1 MYSHISELPK
11 YLQEKVSAR
20 LYQLQ
25 ETLPEQDDEIQTL
38 FGFLFNDLMSEQ
50 EIEEDIDYGIFNAL
64 NSEKIL
70 CMKDMLEGA
79 VGHFAKYILSE
90 DYYNLFKAYL
100 QIEEHCTVSLACQ
113 YVPAGGKRPL
123 LHINA
128 IVSALKN
135 FLALDV
141 SGLNDDDILNHCIQD
156 ENEENEESYLP
167 TKIDTVLEWL
177 TTKILSEDQEVISF
191 ITKELE
197 DDNLRG
203 IFITPIFK
211 SGNCQL
217 MRSLFESLLEM
228 LDYIDDED
236 TPEDLVREF
245 FEAHVSISAESML
258 FLLDRVED
266 DPELSEILV
275 PQLHRLLCPNGEI
288 STESVNDIFNLTAQC
303 LRDPEFRKQLLDDE
317 DPRKLYI
324 ALWAIGFFN
333 ADKLWYIANQML
345 KDENPQ
351 YTKAIISYY
360 HNFWAKESLYVLQQ
374 RYRLQ

>member
-20 LYQLQ
+20 LYQVQ

-70 CMKDMLEGA
+70 CMKDLLDGT

-156 ENEENEESYLP
+156 EDEENEESYLP
-167 TKIDTVLEWL
+167 SKIDTVLEWL
-177 TTKILSEDQEVISF
+177 TTKIITEDQKVISF

-197 DDNLRG
+197 DDNLRY

-217 MRSLFESLLEM
+217 MDSLIESLLEI

-236 TPEDLVREF
+236 TPEDIVREF
-245 FEAHVSISAESML
+245 FEAHVSISQESML
-258 FLLDRVED
+258 FLLDTVKYYQ
-266 DPELSEILV
+266 ELNEILA

-288 STESVNDIFNLTAQC
+288 PTESVNDIFNLTAQC

-333 ADKLWYIANQML
+333 ADELWGIANKML
-345 KDENPQ
+345 KAKHPQ
-351 YTKAIISYY
+351 YPKAIMSYY